1 MDDWT
6 SCQRRVPIIFLVG
19 CFPDV
24 PMVLELR
31 NTMERCQIRLFTFNL
46 TSDFVLSGG
55 TSSFLQYLVHEMPD
69 AIITRPS
76 AFPTYVGSSHFDGFD
91 HSCYL
96 GNIGV
101 SEREIAKVSNH
112 PKIIVVK
119 ASTGGGRI

>member
-1 MDDWT
+1 MRHMDYST
-6 SCQRRVPIIFLVG
+6 SDRQRVPIIFLVG

-31 NTMERCQIRLFTFNL
+31 NAMERGQIRLFTFNL

-55 TSSFLQYLVHEMPD
+55 TSSFLQYLVDEMPD

-76 AFPTYVGSSHFDGFD
+76 AFPTYVLSRHFDGFD
-91 HSCYL
+91 HACYL

-101 SEREIAKVSNH
+101 SEREIARVSNH
-112 PKIIVVK
+112 PKIIVVR
-119 ASTGGGRI
+119 AS